1 MSKRT
6 HSPVQETDHQ
16 AAPSPERI
24 EHDLQGYRVVYER
37 TATGW
42 CAYTPDLPTI
52 VGAAPTYEEV
62 EQQMAEA
69 IPFHLE
75 GLREDRAERPWLYT
89 PDRLS
94 PELAAVFARIDA
106 A

>member
-1 MSKRT
+1 MN
-6 HSPVQETDHQ
+6 
-16 AAPSPERI
+16 
-24 EHDLQGYRVVYER
+24 EHKQTQTPTEGLLYGWRVVYEQ

-52 VGAAPTYEEV
+52 LCAAETHEDV

-69 IPFHLE
+69 IPLHLE
-75 GLREDRAERPWLYT
+75 GLARDRQERPWLYK
-89 PDRLS
+89 PEDLS
-94 PELAAVFARIDA
+94 PELRAVFARIDA

>member
-1 MSKRT
+1 MK
-6 HSPVQETDHQ
+6 QEQDT
-16 AAPSPERI
+16 ERVI
-24 EHDLQGYRVVYER
+24 STSEGVVQGYRVLYEQLPSN
-37 TATGW
+37 W
-42 CAYTPDLPTI
+42 SAYTPDLPVILVT
-52 VGAAPTYEEV
+52 GATRQQV
-62 EQQMAEA
+62 ELEMAEA

>member
-1 MSKRT
+1 VDEDQM
-6 HSPVQETDHQ
+6 H
-16 AAPSPERI
+16 
-24 EHDLQGYRVVYER
+24 GYRVVYER

-52 VGAAPTYEEV
+52 VGAAPTREEV

-75 GLREDRAERPWLYT
+75 GLREDREERPWLYR
-89 PDRLS
+89 PEDLS
-94 PELAAVFARIDA
+94 PELRAVFARIDA

>member
-1 MSKRT
+1 MNERK
-6 HSPVQETDHQ
+6 
-16 AAPSPERI
+16 RI
-24 EHDLQGYRVVYER
+24 ETPTVDEDQMHGYRVLYEQLPSN
-37 TATGW
+37 W
-42 CAYTPDLPTI
+42 SAYTPDLPVILVT
-52 VGAAPTYEEV
+52 GATREQC

-75 GLREDRAERPWLYT
+75 GLREDRAERPWMYT

-94 PELAAVFARIDA
+94 PELRAVFARIDA